1 MWSAGQGDN
10 QERFLADLRALRDV
24 AAIGYDELA
33 ARAHYPS
40 NILKEAENGP
50 GLPGLPILAA
60 YVRACDADV
69 PEWEERWRRLE
80 YEAQTDPSLPIRPA
94 GASPAAVAGARAGVG
109 VAPPDAYDPERIR
122 AALRGGTSNR
132 VIRDVSG
139 ARAAAAGRANPDP
152 GHVDMATPEGPAT
165 WNSRSAGWGDGDT
178 ASWSENAG
186 RGSVWDA
193 APSWSNS
200 VGQDTVPTNGN
211 HYPSSSSAVDTTVAE
226 VFGAEV
232 APVTEEDP
240 VRAWLA
246 DSEVAAQPEADRRW
260 PEGEDTEPARWSV
273 DGQLAPPVTT
283 ESEPGFAQVAGFAG
297 TAQDAAFTQ
306 PVGTGQDAG
315 FAGTAQDIGFTEP
328 AHDAGLAGTA
338 QETGFAGTVHDAEF
352 AGSAQDI
359 GFAGPVHDAGFAGT
373 AQEGEFA
380 GTAQEAGFA
389 GTVHDAEFAGS
400 AQDIGFAGPAHDAG
414 FAGTAQEGEFAGT
427 AQDTGFAG
435 TTQDAGF
442 AGVSAAR
449 AATQPIRPPLVA
461 AAPDERRR
469 DRYFPLRLV
478 TVMVVAAIIG
488 SVLVLVI
495 R

>member
-1 MWSAGQGDN
+1 LQARGMWSAGQGDN

-50 GLPGLPILAA
+50 GLPRLPILAA

-80 YEAQTDPSLPIRPA
+80 YEAQTDPNLPVRPA

-122 AALRGGTSNR
+122 AALRGGTLDR
-132 VIRDVSG
+132 ATRDIG
-139 ARAAAAGRANPDP
+139 GPRAAAAGRANPDTR
-152 GHVDMATPEGPAT
+152 HVNMATPEGPAAC
-165 WNSRSAGWGDGDT
+165 NSRSAGWGDGDT

-186 RGSVWDA
+186 RESVWDA

-200 VGQDTVPTNGN
+200 VSQDTVPTNGN
-211 HYPSSSSAVDTTVAE
+211 HYPYSSSAFDTAVTE
-226 VFGAEV
+226 VFGADV

-246 DSEVAAQPEADRRW
+246 DSEVAARPEADRLW
-260 PEGEDTEPARWSV
+260 PEGGDTEPARWSV

-283 ESEPGFAQVAGFAG
+283 ESEPGFAQDAGFAG
-297 TAQDAAFTQ
+297 SAGAVQDAAFTQ
-306 PVGTGQDAG
+306 P
-315 FAGTAQDIGFTEP
+315 F
-328 AHDAGLAGTA
+328 
-338 QETGFAGTVHDAEF
+338 
-352 AGSAQDI
+352 
-359 GFAGPVHDAGFAGT
+359 
-373 AQEGEFA
+373 

-389 GTVHDAEFAGS
+389 GTAQDTGFTEPVHDAGLAGTAGTAHDAGLAGS
-400 AQDIGFAGPAHDAG
+400 GQVGESAGTPQDAG
-414 FAGTAQEGEFAGT
+414 FAGTTEDA
-427 AQDTGFAG
+427 GFAG
-435 TTQDAGF
+435 TTEDAGFAGTTEDAGF

-449 AATQPIRPPLVA
+449 AATQPMRGPLVA
-461 AAPDERRR
+461 AAPEERRR

-478 TVMVVAAIIG
+478 AVMVVAAIIG